1 MKRAW
6 LMFML
11 LLISCGSWAACTVS
25 TVNASFGN
33 VPSFSLS
40 GTGEV
45 ETTGTLVVACDALLN
60 LLTSDT
66 VTLNYTSATISA
78 NSRAT
83 LKRTDNATITDVI
96 PTRLCGL
103 SGCASSSEVQISK
116 AYTWGS
122 STLLN
127 LIGGRQ
133 YNIPL
138 YFRTVAGQNVTAGP
152 YQVTLTLSITYSVC
166 SVGVLNVCL
175 SGLQTGTSIT
185 TITVDMNVTNDC
197 SAMTTPDVSF
207 NSAPLVQNFPVI
219 SQAIAVTCTKGS
231 VYTIGINDGANS
243 QNNVRRMASGSNYM
257 SYDIYKE
264 ATSNRWGGSGG
275 ERWAS
280 SASSQLSADGLLRT
294 YNYTA
299 KVLTSQTT
307 PPAGTY
313 SDTLIVDV
321 TF

>member
-1 MKRAW
+1 MKR
-6 LMFML
+6 
-11 LLISCGSWAACTVS
+11 LLIALVILMLSGGSWAACTVS
-25 TVNASFGN
+25 TVNASFGS
-33 VPSFSLS
+33 VTSFALS

-45 ETTGTLVVACDALLN
+45 ETTGTLVVSCDAILN
-60 LLTSDT
+60 LLTNDS
-66 VTLNYTSATISA
+66 VTLNYTAATVSA

-83 LKRTDNATITDVI
+83 MKRTDNAAITDVI

-103 SGCASSSEVQISK
+103 SGCSGSSEVQIAK
-116 AYTWGS
+116 AYTWSG

-127 LIGGRQ
+127 LLGAKQ

-152 YQVTLTLSITYSVC
+152 YQVVLTFSINYNVC
-166 SVGVLNVCL
+166 SVGAVGLCL
-175 SGLQTGTSIT
+175 TPQTGTATTSIT
-185 TITVDMNVTNDC
+185 LNMNVTNNC
-197 SAMTTPDVSF
+197 SAMTTPNVNF
-207 NSAPLVQNFPVI
+207 NSAPLVQNFPTV

-231 VYTIGINDGANS
+231 VYTIGINNGANAL
-243 QNNVRRMASGSNYM
+243 NGVRRMVSGSNYM

-264 ATSNRWGGSGG
+264 ATTNRWGGSGT
-275 ERWAS
+275 ERWTSATS
-280 SASSQLSADGLLRT
+280 SLLSADGLLRT

-313 SDTLIVDV
+313 TDTLIVDV
-321 TF
+321 AF